1 MKNFVIILLVTTMG
15 YSQSIS
21 KQVIASAGLSA
32 PQLSWT
38 TGEAVV
44 GLMQS
49 STSQLGNGYHDAK
62 SLVALGIEHYSL
74 DVQLKVYPNPTAQ
87 LLYVSHPE
95 QTTFSIGIADLNG
108 RQIYL
113 GSINTTSPLDLG
125 QYPQGMYIVTIENK
139 LASKKNTYKILKK

>member
-1 MKNFVIILLVTTMG
+1 MKNLVIILLVTTMS

-49 STSQLGNGYHDAK
+49 STNQLGNGYHDAK
-62 SLVALGIEHYSL
+62 SLVALGI
-74 DVQLKVYPNPTAQ
+74 
-87 LLYVSHPE
+87 
-95 QTTFSIGIADLNG
+95 
-108 RQIYL
+108 
-113 GSINTTSPLDLG
+113 
-125 QYPQGMYIVTIENK
+125 
-139 LASKKNTYKILKK
+139 